1 LTADLGALIARMD
14 ELLIQLREQR
24 DSRRFFHATYLRTT
38 RAVAAELAEGHPGF
52 DDAPWVTRWDLAF
65 AEFYLDAL
73 AADSTSKAVPGP
85 WAEAFRAATQNPE
98 IPPLRHV
105 LLGMNAHINFDL
117 PQALLAVITE
127 AEFDDPALLARR
139 KADHRHI
146 DHILARL
153 VDSGNRLANGGSRL
167 AMKRLLRKSRASS
180 WANARVLD
188 LARRRG
194 EPAYRTTLDKLDRLV
209 AARVTELVR
218 PGPVLPR
225 LAVRGFGVALTP
237 SHHE

>member
-1 LTADLGALIARMD
+1 
-14 ELLIQLREQR
+14 
-24 DSRRFFHATYLRTT
+24 
-38 RAVAAELAEGHPGF
+38 
-52 DDAPWVTRWDLAF
+52 
-65 AEFYLDAL
+65 
-73 AADSTSKAVPGP
+73 
-85 WAEAFRAATQNPE
+85 
-98 IPPLRHV
+98 
-105 LLGMNAHINFDL
+105 
-117 PQALLAVITE
+117 
-127 AEFDDPALLARR
+127 
-139 KADHRHI
+139 
-146 DHILARL
+146 
-153 VDSGNRLANGGSRL
+153 
-167 AMKRLLRKSRASS
+167 MKRLLRKSRASS